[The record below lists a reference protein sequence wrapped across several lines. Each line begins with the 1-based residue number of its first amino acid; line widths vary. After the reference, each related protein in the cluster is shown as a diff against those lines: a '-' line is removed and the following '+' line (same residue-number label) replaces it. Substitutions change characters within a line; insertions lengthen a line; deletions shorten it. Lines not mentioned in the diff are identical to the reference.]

1 MESYQY
7 RPSRFS
13 LLPEVVKNLLIING
27 LFFLAKISCSNF
39 GIDLD
44 DLLGLHYFGASK
56 FRPYQLITY
65 MFMHGNFSHLFFN
78 MFAIWMFGS
87 ALENFWGGKKFLIYY
102 LITGL
107 GAALIHYGIVYF
119 EIRETIQLLST
130 FIENPTIDTLEKI
143 IHEDNYK
150 FIINKYR
157 DTEIGS
163 QFALFEKSY
172 YALQTNSSNQE
183 SLSNIKDFMIFYI
196 DYFKN
201 LPVVVGAS
209 GSLFGL
215 LLAYG
220 IYFPNTPLYIMFFP
234 FPIKA
239 KYFVI
244 GYGLIELFSGLV
256 DNPND
261 NVAHFA
267 HLGGMLFGYITL
279 LFWKKRRSR
288 WS

>member
-1 MESYQY
+1 MNTYSFQP
-7 RPSRFS
+7 RRFS

-27 LFFLAKISCSNF
+27 LLYLAKISLIGI

-56 FRPYQLITY
+56 FKVYQLVTY

-78 MFAIWMFGS
+78 MFAVWMFGS
-87 ALENFWGGKKFLIYY
+87 ALENLWGGKKFLIYY

-119 EIRETIQLLST
+119 EINSTIQIIQQCAQNIN
-130 FIENPTIDTLEKI
+130 IESLDKL
-143 IHEDNYK
+143 IHDDGYR
-150 FIINKYR
+150 FIIRKDADPN
-157 DTEIGS
+157 ILP
-163 QFALFEKSY
+163 LFREFESAY
-172 YALQTNSSNQE
+172 YTLKTYPNNVEAMST
-183 SLSNIKDFMIFYI
+183 IKDFLAY
-196 DYFKN
+196 YTEYYKN

-215 LLAYG
+215 LLAFG
-220 IYFPNTPLYIMFFP
+220 MIFPNVPLFLLFFP

-244 GYGLIELFSGLV
+244 GYGVIELISGLA

-279 LFWKKRRSR
+279 LIWKNKRKRMI
-288 WS
+288 